1 MVFREGRRSLNKNIT
16 GDLNR
21 SKNSTEVEVSSKSVL
36 EINKTV
42 KNKKYCFHT
51 KLDSMTQ
58 RAKRI
63 LKGCL
68 ALSQG
73 GGGRGFFL
81 DKKTLYKRLRK
92 IQKIY
97 FDHPST
103 CSGKKKKNGRIF

>member
-68 ALSQG
+68 ALFESG
-73 GGGRGFFL
+73 YW
-81 DKKTLYKRLRK
+81 KSSK
-92 IQKIY
+92 IIDFNTVTPTQPGQAVG
-97 FDHPST
+97 DV
-103 CSGKKKKNGRIF
+103 KN